1 MSALLLFDFTVI
13 FGNTWLVTIAEFQ
26 SLIKKIY
33 FERDNCRGVDGTF
46 RWLVEEVGELAR
58 AIRHQDKKE
67 KEEEF
72 ADVFAWLVSLASLTG
87 VDMERACGKYQG
99 GCPRC
104 HSIPCRCSK
113 NEFFEFN
120 RPKV

>member
-1 MSALLLFDFTVI
+1 MPAFDLRVI

-33 FERDNCRGVDGTF
+33 FERDNSRGIDGTF

-58 AIRHQDKKE
+58 AIRHQAPKE

-72 ADVFAWLVSLASLTG
+72 ADVFAWLVSLASLSG
-87 VDMERACGKYQG
+87 VDMERACKKYQS

-104 HSIPCRCSK
+104 HSIPCRCPK
-113 NEFFEFN
+113 NENPEFN
-120 RPKV
+120 SSKV